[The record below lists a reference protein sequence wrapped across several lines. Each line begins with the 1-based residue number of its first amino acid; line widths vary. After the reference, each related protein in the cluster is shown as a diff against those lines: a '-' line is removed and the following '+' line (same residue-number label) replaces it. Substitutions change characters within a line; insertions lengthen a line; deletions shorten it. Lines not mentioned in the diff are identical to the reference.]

1 MCELRYRGSIKHK
14 LRPGGGFGTLCPN
27 WTHRASS
34 HGLAGDPANHP
45 WEETQAHAM
54 LAESVLEGGRRYATR
69 RNIAFVAVPSG
80 DGTWHGFP
88 LPWQDVPR
96 NVRNA
101 FVRAGR
107 VTLRE
112 TRRTVDR
119 GDIRWALGSDDA

>member
-1 MCELRYRGSIKHK
+1 
-14 LRPGGGFGTLCPN
+14 
-27 WTHRASS
+27 
-34 HGLAGDPANHP
+34 
-45 WEETQAHAM
+45 M

>member
-80 DGTWHGFP
+80 T
-88 LPWQDVPR
+88 
-96 NVRNA
+96 
-101 FVRAGR
+101 
-107 VTLRE
+107 
-112 TRRTVDR
+112 
-119 GDIRWALGSDDA
+119 ALGMAFPCRGRTCRGTSAMRSSGQVA